1 MRYKLFDQATRD
13 LVVECATQLA
23 EGGITV
29 AQASLTLVV
38 LLEGNNDPR
47 IGEPLDVFVAAN
59 SDSDDLH
66 LGVLP
71 YAAPAFKAELERRV
85 ARFEE
90 HYGEIGVAAG
100 KRIVQVLQNPELTR
114 RISRMLSKAW
124 DPVGVSSLP
133 EGKGLYDEQ
142 IPQIRELLRVEATER
157 ELADHLLRVEDE
169 VLRFPVDRGRA
180 LGVARLL
187 IENSMELQAR
197 PAATWNSERL
207 C

>member
-1 MRYKLFDQATRD
+1 
-13 LVVECATQLA
+13 
-23 EGGITV
+23 
-29 AQASLTLVV
+29 
-38 LLEGNNDPR
+38 
-47 IGEPLDVFVAAN
+47 
-59 SDSDDLH
+59 
-66 LGVLP
+66 
-71 YAAPAFKAELERRV
+71 
-85 ARFEE
+85 
-90 HYGEIGVAAG
+90 
-100 KRIVQVLQNPELTR
+100 
-114 RISRMLSKAW
+114 
-124 DPVGVSSLP
+124 VSSLP